1 MSAPILDRILEDIKT
16 CMKAGDKDSLTALR
30 MLNAQIKDATVN
42 VGKDATDAD
51 VSSIIAKAIKQRQ
64 DAEAQFRQ
72 GGRPD
77 LAEKEQREIELYKK
91 YQPAQLSEEAI
102 RELVKKA
109 ISETGAQTPKDM
121 GKVMKALMPH
131 VAGKA
136 DGKLVSQTVQA
147 MLNNPGQA

>member
-64 DAEAQFRQ
+64 DAQAQFQQ

-91 YQPAQLSEEAI
+91 YQPAQLGEEAI
-102 RELVKKA
+102 RDLVKKA
-109 ISETGAQTPKDM
+109 IAETGAQTPKDM

-147 MLNNPGQA
+147 MLNNPSQA